1 MVDTMQ
7 DFKKQHMENYRRAI
21 LENIKNNTN
30 VLVEDDIQSLLKK
43 PPLDSM
49 DILKTKFLSL
59 AKKNDVILNTQ
70 ILDELLSN
78 YRDDIIKVCEDLK
91 KIRIEELSSK
101 VISFTF
107 EKDTDTIKLSKKD
120 FLAVNK
126 KMKKVLKEKIQDSIS
141 KKIVNSVN
149 KLFTEDTSS
158 SKIEKV
164 SNEMIKFVQVS
175 YPKQLLENV
184 DFKVIVKDTTLIN
197 GVKGQAE
204 RYLFTLSN
212 SRIFNQEED
221 FFNEKNQV

>member
-101 VISFTF
+101 VNAFTF

-120 FLAVNK
+120 FVAVNK

-212 SRIFNQEED
+212 SRP
-221 FFNEKNQV
+221 

>member
-101 VISFTF
+101 VNAFTF

-120 FLAVNK
+120 FVEVNK

>member
-101 VISFTF
+101 VNAFTF

-120 FLAVNK
+120 FVAVNK

>member
-21 LENIKNNTN
+21 LENINNNTN

-101 VISFTF
+101 VNAFTF

-120 FLAVNK
+120 FVAVNK

>member
-59 AKKNDVILNTQ
+59 DKKNDVILNTQ

-101 VISFTF
+101 VNAFTF

-120 FLAVNK
+120 FVAVNK

>member
-21 LENIKNNTN
+21 LENIRNNTN
-30 VLVEDDIQSLLKK
+30 VLVDEDIQSLLKK

-70 ILDELLSN
+70 ILDELLAN
-78 YRDDIIKVCEDLK
+78 YREDIIKVCEDLK

-101 VISFTF
+101 VASFTF

-141 KKIVNSVN
+141 KKIVNCVN

-164 SNEMIKFVQVS
+164 SNEMIKFVQAS

-212 SRIFNQEED
+212 SRIFTQEED
-221 FFNEKNQV
+221 FLDEKNQV

>member
-101 VISFTF
+101 VNAFTF

-120 FLAVNK
+120 FVAVNK
-126 KMKKVLKEKIQDSIS
+126 KMKKV
-141 KKIVNSVN
+141 
-149 KLFTEDTSS
+149 
-158 SKIEKV
+158 
-164 SNEMIKFVQVS
+164 
-175 YPKQLLENV
+175 
-184 DFKVIVKDTTLIN
+184 
-197 GVKGQAE
+197 
-204 RYLFTLSN
+204 
-212 SRIFNQEED
+212 
-221 FFNEKNQV
+221 

>member
-7 DFKKQHMENYRRAI
+7 DFKKQHMEYYRRAI
-21 LENIKNNTN
+21 LENINNNTN

-101 VISFTF
+101 VNAFTF

-120 FLAVNK
+120 FVAVNK

>member
-1 MVDTMQ
+1 MQ

-101 VISFTF
+101 VNAFTF

-120 FLAVNK
+120 FVAVNK